1 MLIGSVIAVPYN
13 GQFNATQQLEDA
25 QINPNAFLGGA
36 RNNRTPD
43 YIGARLQNTWDQM
56 GTLYNKFI
64 QNGRLD
70 AAEMREFG
78 TARKLLQLAHL
89 VRETQTKQYLFER
102 YCFYGCH
109 CIPGLPVHD
118 ISAGKGMPQD
128 GIDGTCSHLRQCYL
142 CAKDESNGECDAATM
157 SYSWRFNDFDNDGR
171 ADDIQCTNR
180 EGSCRWKLC
189 QCDRQFAL
197 QMREHEEEYDNQYS
211 EDEGFDREGQCV
223 LSGGSASE
231 KSCCGNYQNN
241 FRLIF
246 NPNQQQCCD
255 EGTKD
260 VPAIKPIGECES
272 PSNN

>member
-1 MLIGSVIAVPYN
+1 MLIGSAVAVPYA
-13 GQFNATQQLEDA
+13 GSFNATQQLEDA
-25 QINPNAFLGGA
+25 KINPNVFLGGA

-43 YIGARLQNTWDQM
+43 YIGARLQNTWEEM
-56 GTLYNKFI
+56 GNLYNKFL

-70 AAEMREFG
+70 QAEMREFG
-78 TARKLLQLAHL
+78 TARKLLQLAHM
-89 VRETQTKQYLFER
+89 VRETQTKNYLFER

-118 ISAGKGMPQD
+118 NSAGKGAPQD

-142 CAKDESNGECDAATM
+142 CAKDEHNGECDGATM
-157 SYSWRFNDFDNDGR
+157 SYSWRFLDTDNDGKT
-171 ADDIQCTNR
+171 DNIQCTNR

-197 QMREHEEEYDNQYS
+197 EMRNHEEDYDEQYS
-211 EDEGFDREGQCV
+211 EDDGFDREGICV
-223 LSGGSASE
+223 AGGGSASE

-246 NPNQQQCCD
+246 NPNQQQCCGNSLPTD
-255 EGTKD
+255 D
-260 VPAIKPIGECES
+260 LVKPIGECEN
-272 PSNN
+272 PTN